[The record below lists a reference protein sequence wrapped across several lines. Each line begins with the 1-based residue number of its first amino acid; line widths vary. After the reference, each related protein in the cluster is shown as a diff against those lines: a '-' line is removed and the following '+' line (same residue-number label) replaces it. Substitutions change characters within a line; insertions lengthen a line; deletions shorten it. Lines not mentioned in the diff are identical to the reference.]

1 MSKSNNR
8 AIQAGR
14 AAAALEAPPS
24 TTTWLTMPRHP
35 DGMPNAAMAQV
46 IEADSAREAAAH
58 FYMDAV
64 VVACHV
70 VTPHDPL

>member
-1 MSKSNNR
+1 MPS
-8 AIQAGR
+8 AGDSR
-14 AAAALEAPPS
+14 HMGSHPAKNQTPA

-70 VTPHDPL
+70 VTPHDAL